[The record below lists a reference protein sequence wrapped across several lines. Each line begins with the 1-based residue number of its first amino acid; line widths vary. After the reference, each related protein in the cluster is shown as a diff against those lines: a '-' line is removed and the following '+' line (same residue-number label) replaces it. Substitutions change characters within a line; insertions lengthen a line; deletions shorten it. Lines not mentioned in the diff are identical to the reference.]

1 MMNLI
6 IALVLMQNVTSFDG
20 NKSNPNFDRM
30 DKAMKVV
37 RIING
42 IK

>member
-6 IALVLMQNVTSFDG
+6 IALILMQNVTSFDG
-20 NKSNPNFDRM
+20 KNNPNFDQIS
-30 DKAMKVV
+30 KAMKVV